1 MVLLIMIVTTL
12 TTGLKTKIIL
22 RLMKMMNGKYIR
34 NLTVFN
40 VLFNLGIIKV
50 ISLGLSTMMI
60 KTGALK
66 IHLKVKK
73 TKIHT
78 TTMEKMI
85 AIKQMQM
92 RTIIVGGVVRIMTT
106 MMMTTHFGTLE
117 SLALKLQLTN

>member
-40 VLFNLGIIKV
+40 ALFNLGIIKV
-50 ISLGLSTMMI
+50 ISLGLSTTMI

-73 TKIHT
+73 MEIHT

>member
-40 VLFNLGIIKV
+40 ALFNLGIIKV

-92 RTIIVGGVVRIMTT
+92 RTIIVDGAVRIMTT
-106 MMMTTHFGTLE
+106 MMTTHFGTLE